1 MHEYEIRIL
10 RADRSTSVVM
20 ETMQLNDNAA
30 VRAGKKI
37 AEARPFEVWRGLD
50 CIYGSIRKPR
60 LVVPT
65 PPNAAA

>member
-1 MHEYEIRIL
+1 MHEYEIHIL
-10 RADRSTSVVM
+10 RADRTTAMVM

-50 CIYGSIRKPR
+50 CIYGSTRKPY
-60 LVVPT
+60 LAF
-65 PPNAAA
+65 PPPPISAA